1 MINFFSIVLIEAINF
16 LIVR

>member
-1 MINFFSIVLIEAINF
+1 VINFFNRGNHAINF